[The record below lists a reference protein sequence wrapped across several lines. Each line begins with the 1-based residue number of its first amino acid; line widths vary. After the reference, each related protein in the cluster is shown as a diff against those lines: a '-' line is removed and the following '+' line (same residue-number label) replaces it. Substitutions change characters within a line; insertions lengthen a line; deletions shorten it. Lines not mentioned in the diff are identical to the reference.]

1 MLTPLLSTCAPC
13 PAAQLANQ
21 RRMVGTIMRPV
32 NKLGMEQ
39 AVYIAQP
46 QPGMGPG
53 PIPQGQAQLLPIKTT
68 GQAPM
73 RALDYGMAQ
82 PGMEQGKV
90 SRVAAAA
97 GLQAAVHPGSAAV
110 ALQGLSLDSPRSINS
125 SNSNKEQQPQ
135 QQQAKDVAGMSSLA
149 PAAGSSTS
157 ALKQRPLVLQ
167 VFMPENLAPEQQ
179 LSWWYL
185 DDFRQIQGPFS
196 PEAMA
201 RWYIN
206 DGLRED
212 LMVCGT
218 LGQGMAAEKVKHEWL
233 ARLAHIFK
241 QVSQGKPYTAPDVA
255 RQEQAVGVG
264 ASGDSSGMFTL
275 IHSSQLSAGDESSH
289 AFVPVDSS
297 KGQLWL
303 PPTSSMAGQG
313 WNGW

>member
-1 MLTPLLSTCAPC
+1 MLTPLLSTWAPC

-46 QPGMGPG
+46 QPGMGPAA
-53 PIPQGQAQLLPIKTT
+53 IPQGQAQLLPIKTT
-68 GQAPM
+68 AQAPM
-73 RALDYGMAQ
+73 RVLDYGGMAQ
-82 PGMEQGKV
+82 
-90 SRVAAAA
+90 A
-97 GLQAAVHPGSAAV
+97 AAV

-125 SNSNKEQQPQ
+125 INSNKEQQPQ
-135 QQQAKDVAGMSSLA
+135 QQQAKDAAGMSNLA

-157 ALKQRPLVLQ
+157 AMKQLPLVLQ

-218 LGQGMAAEKVKHEWL
+218 LGQGMAADKVKHEWL

-255 RQEQAVGVG
+255 PQEQAAGVG
-264 ASGDSSGMFTL
+264 ASGDSSGLFTL
-275 IHSSQLSAGDESSH
+275 IHSSQLATDDETSQ

-313 WNGW
+313 SNGW